1 MREYQGTIP
10 LFFGIICSTLKKQCI
25 ASVRLAIPK
34 IWSVQA
40 ATSASMR
47 PIFSPQALNN
57 IDYCV
62 EANNCCS
69 MDASTDC
76 GAKSFMERG
85 ILVRDAV

>member
-1 MREYQGTIP
+1 
-10 LFFGIICSTLKKQCI
+10 LFSEIICSTFKKQCI
-25 ASVRLAIPK
+25 ASVRLVIPK
-34 IWSVQA
+34 MWSVQA
-40 ATSASMR
+40 ATSAGIR
-47 PIFSPQALNN
+47 PIFSPQALND

-76 GAKSFMERG
+76 GAESFMERG